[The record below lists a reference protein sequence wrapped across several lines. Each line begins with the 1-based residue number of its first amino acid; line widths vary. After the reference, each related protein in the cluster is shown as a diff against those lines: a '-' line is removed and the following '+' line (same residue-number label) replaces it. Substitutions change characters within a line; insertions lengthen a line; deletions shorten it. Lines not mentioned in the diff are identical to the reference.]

1 MVTEFAFEL
10 TVSDE
15 MAAERRLAG
24 VISKTGFSISVCG
37 PGHEISGP
45 LGIRPERQESRITE
59 LDWP

>member
-1 MVTEFAFEL
+1 
-10 TVSDE
+10 